1 MYLTDESAVVFGHY
15 FREGAR
21 CMTGSC
27 TNIRVLADVAVTSPV
42 RRVLY
47 RNLFPICAPN
57 NCFAML
63 ANNGG

>member
-1 MYLTDESAVVFGHY
+1 MI
-15 FREGAR
+15 
-21 CMTGSC
+21 GSD
-27 TNIRVLADVAVTSPV
+27 TNTRVLADVAVTSPI
-42 RRVLY
+42 RRVRY

>member
-1 MYLTDESAVVFGHY
+1 
-15 FREGAR
+15 
-21 CMTGSC
+21 MTGSC

-42 RRVLY
+42 RRVRY

-63 ANNGG
+63 ANNNGG